1 MKKTLRKM
9 SVALLI
15 ILQMSLIWGCGITP
29 IEQMQ
34 AESSNVMTS
43 GENDSVM
50 SDTESDNTLLND
62 KNNTVLSNAKDANAL
77 SNAKSNNTLL
87 DAEPK
92 DNKSGNVLSDN
103 EETMEIENN
112 SENANQADINKN
124 LFYEK
129 ADSQHINRSSADAYF
144 QTLIDDDIFQDDSM
158 ALTGLIIE
166 DMDGNGQNDMLITV
180 AYAKEIQWY
189 GSGCLWIY
197 MNDDEPYCFAE
208 EDCSY
213 HGYFDVFSADI
224 DNDENTEIV
233 FSAQGSGCGAVGDS
247 YKAIFKYKDHHIERM
262 ELPSTLNSDYDCGI
276 TVTISQTSDENSYY
290 AYCPYFDEMIS
301 FSALNSMEP
310 PSSTRTVGGNVR
322 GFFDLKCVEY
332 EGKNALQASEYLNGE
347 GGIVHCVATAQFL
360 IVWDE
365 NGEPSVA
372 KWWILMDGD
381 SSNDG
386 SSGKIAYADESLAAM
401 LHG

>member
-1 MKKTLRKM
+1 MRRTLRKI
-9 SVALLI
+9 SATLLI
-15 ILQMSLIWGCGITP
+15 TLQMSLIWGCGITP
-29 IEQMQ
+29 TEQRQ
-34 AESSNVMTS
+34 TEGSNVMS
-43 GENDSVM
+43 KGENDSVM
-50 SDTESDNTLLND
+50 SDTEGYNTLLVN
-62 KNNTVLSNAKDANAL
+62 
-77 SNAKSNNTLL
+77 
-87 DAEPK
+87 EPK
-92 DNKSGNVLSDN
+92 DNKSSNTLSDN
-103 EETMEIENN
+103 EETMESGNN
-112 SENANQADINKN
+112 SGNANQTDINRN

-129 ADSQHINRSSADAYF
+129 AESQNIDFTNADTYF
-144 QTLIDDDIFQDDSM
+144 QTLIDDNIFQDGSM

-166 DMDGNGQNDMLITV
+166 DMDGNGQEDMLITV
-180 AYAKEIQWY
+180 ANAEEIQWY

-213 HGYFDVFSADI
+213 HGYFNAFSADI

-262 ELPSTLNSDYDCGI
+262 ELPSTLNVDYDRGL
-276 TVTISQTSDENSYY
+276 TVTVSQTSDENSYY

-301 FSALNSMEP
+301 FNALNSMEP
-310 PSSTRTVGGNVR
+310 SNSIHTVGGNVR

-372 KWWILMDGD
+372 KWWILMNDDSLNDGD
-381 SSNDG
+381 S
-386 SSGKIAYADESLAAM
+386 GKTAYADETLTQM
-401 LHG
+401 LRG

>member
-1 MKKTLRKM
+1 MKRTLRKI

-15 ILQMSLIWGCGITP
+15 TLMISLIWGCGSLP
-29 IEQMQ
+29 AVQMQ
-34 AESSNVMTS
+34 AGSNNVMS
-43 GENDSVM
+43 NGENGSVM
-50 SDTESDNTLLND
+50 SDAESDNTLLGIESKDD
-62 KNNTVLSNAKDANAL
+62 KSNYTLSN
-77 SNAKSNNTLL
+77 
-87 DAEPK
+87 
-92 DNKSGNVLSDN
+92 N
-103 EETMEIENN
+103 EETMESENN
-112 SENANQADINKN
+112 SVNANQADVNRN

-129 ADSQHINRSSADAYF
+129 AKSQNIDHASADAYF

-166 DMDGNGQNDMLITV
+166 DMDGNGQADMLITV
-180 AYAKEIQWY
+180 ADAEEIQWY

-197 MNDDEPYCFAE
+197 MNDDAPYCFAE

-213 HGYFDVFSADI
+213 HGYFDAFSADI

-276 TVTISQTSDENSYY
+276 TVAVSQTSDENSYY

-301 FSALNSMEP
+301 FNALNSMEP
-310 PSSTRTVGGNVR
+310 PNSTHTVGGNVR

-386 SSGKIAYADESLAAM
+386 SSGKIAYADEALTAM
-401 LHG
+401 LRG